1 MTNRSDVL
9 AKTNGNC
16 GYCGCN
22 LAGKSW
28 HVDHIQPLRRGND
41 KHPKDN
47 SFENLMAACPRCN
60 RWKATNSV
68 QGFRSEIQKQVERV
82 RRDSAGFRM
91 AEDFGLVSAVAAP
104 VIFYFEKMEQPT
116 AVVPEWGTR
125 ICCESCRS
133 KMDFAELME
142 KGGMTM
148 IVCPNCGNKR
158 CPKATDHRHKC
169 TRSNA
174 VGQTAEFEDSN
185 PTIYPLNYLRIES

>member
-16 GYCGCN
+16 GYCGGN

-47 SFENLMAACPRCN
+47 AFENLMAACPRCN

-82 RRDSAGFRM
+82 RRDSAGFRL
-91 AEDFGLVSAVAAP
+91 AEDFGLVKAEPTP
-104 VIFYFEKMEQPT
+104 VVFYFEQLVPT
-116 AVVPEWGTR
+116 PPMTVASIE
-125 ICCESCRS
+125 CCEACR
-133 KMDFAELME
+133 KQVME
-142 KGGMTM
+142 GSTEFFLHIRM

-185 PTIYPLNYLRIES
+185 STIYPLNYLRIES